1 MAKIYTALG
10 LMSGTSMDG
19 VDASII
25 QTDGKSEYKAILDKY
40 FEYPESIHNELITL
54 RDKIKNSTD
63 LKKYQKRIK
72 SIEKELTIF
81 HAESVEKILKKT
93 QVNIDFIGF
102 HGQTIFH
109 NSKEKISKQLGNGKL
124 LSKITK
130 KKVVYDFRQND
141 LKNGGEGAP
150 LTPIFHKLIFAQK
163 KIKPPVIIINLGGIA
178 NYTLIWQDK
187 GIPPQNHLLS
197 ADTGP
202 GNCLIDQWIRKKTDM
217 SYDKK
222 GKIAKLGNINKKIY
236 EKIFNA
242 HPFKKSYDIKDF
254 NLTLLKKLSL
264 EDGAA
269 TLTEYTADSLIG
281 SILGFLEDAQW
292 CKTINILLC
301 GGGRKNNFLVSR
313 IKKKTITSKTNR
325 PVKLIDSLDIDGDF
339 VESQAFGYLAIRSFL
354 SLPISFPETTGCIK
368 PCTGGVIIK
377 NY

>member
-54 RDKIKNSTD
+54 RDKIKNSMD

-339 VESQAFGYLAIRSFL
+339 VESQAFGYLAVRSFL

-368 PCTGGVIIK
+368 QCTGGVLVK